1 MPTAKNCGGWGR
13 APYLKKSYYLKL
25 IFCHVL
31 RKKNIKKKGIIMLG
45 KRVLLKISGEALAGN
60 NEYGF
65 DAAFLDYLCE
75 EIKSVYGKVELA
87 LVVGA
92 GNIYRGA
99 SGGLEQYIAR
109 TTGDSMG
116 MLATCIN
123 ALAVRDYLVSHD
135 IDSEILGAFAVD
147 SMFDHFTAVKAKKIL
162 SKNKVLIIT
171 GGTSNP
177 FFTTD
182 TAAVLRALEIEAS
195 VVLKATNVDGVY
207 DKDPNKHEDAVKYDE
222 LTFEKAI
229 EKQLKVMDITSFSM
243 AMDNNIDIR
252 VFDLHTKGNTYKAII
267 EQSVGS
273 LVTS

>member
-1 MPTAKNCGGWGR
+1 MST
-13 APYLKKSYYLKL
+13 
-25 IFCHVL
+25 
-31 RKKNIKKKGIIMLG
+31 
-45 KRVLLKISGEALAGN
+45 KRVLLKISGEAFAGKN
-60 NEYGF
+60 DYGF
-65 DAAFLDYLCE
+65 DAAFLDYLCAE
-75 EIKSVYGKVELA
+75 LTSVYKEVELA
-87 LVVGA
+87 IVMGA

-99 SGGLEQYIAR
+99 SGGLEKYITR

-116 MLATCIN
+116 MLGTAMN
-123 ALAVRDYLVSHD
+123 ALAMRDYFLSYSMD
-135 IDSEILGAFAVD
+135 TEILGAFGVP
-147 SMFDHFTAVKAKKIL
+147 SMFDQFSTPKAKQIL
-162 SKNKVLIIT
+162 SQNKVLLIA

-222 LTFEKAI
+222 LTFETAI
-229 EKQLKVMDITSFSM
+229 EKQLKVMDITAFSM

-252 VFDLHTKGNTYKAII
+252 VFNIHESGNIHKAII
-267 EQSVGS
+267 KESVGS